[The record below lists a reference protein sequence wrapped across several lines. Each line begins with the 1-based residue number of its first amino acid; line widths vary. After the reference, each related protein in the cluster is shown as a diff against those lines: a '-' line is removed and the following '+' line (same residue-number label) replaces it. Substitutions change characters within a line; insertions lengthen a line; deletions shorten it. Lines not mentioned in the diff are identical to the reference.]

1 MDSSAQWQ
9 TFRDQY
15 LRYLTQVR
23 RYSPRTIEAYGADL
37 DKFIAFCT
45 QRSLTPQSLQQADV
59 RAFSAHLH
67 RSKTA
72 PRSKK
77 TSAQRQKT
85 SDSGVISGRTIAR
98 ALSAVRQ
105 LLHFMQREGAIT
117 SNAGVGVR
125 APKSP
130 RKLPKALDADAA
142 SVFVEIAGDDFLS
155 VRDRAIVELFYSSGL
170 RLSELL
176 SLDMH
181 SIDTRQALV
190 RVTGKG
196 SKTREVPV
204 GSHAL
209 AALARYLPLRASI
222 VAADES
228 ALFVSQRGTRLAKR
242 SVQSRIAQLGI
253 TQGMSQHVHP
263 HMLRHSFA
271 SHLLESSGDLRA
283 VQELLGHANL
293 ATTQIYT
300 HLDFQHL
307 AKVYDQAHPRA
318 KKKSRDEE

>member
-1 MDSSAQWQ
+1 MTDLDTRAYWLGY
-9 TFRDQY
+9 RDQY
-15 LRYLTQVR
+15 LRYITQVR
-23 RYSPRTIEAYGADL
+23 RYSPRTVESYGADL
-37 DKFIAFCT
+37 VKFIDFCE
-45 QRSLTPQSLQQADV
+45 QRALTPDALQQADV
-59 RAFSAHLH
+59 RSFSANLH
-67 RSKTA
+67 R
-72 PRSKK
+72 
-77 TSAQRQKT
+77 
-85 SDSGVISGRTIAR
+85 GGLSGRSIAR
-98 ALSAVRQ
+98 NLSAVRR
-105 LLHFMQREGAIT
+105 LLNFMQREGKLKNNVAI
-117 SNAGVGVR
+117 GVR

-142 SVFVEIAGDDFLS
+142 QAFVEIKGDDFLS

-176 SLDMH
+176 SLNTD
-181 SIDTRQALV
+181 SIDFSQALV

-204 GSHAL
+204 GRFAVEAIKNYLAQRAL
-209 AALARYLPLRASI
+209 TVR
-222 VAADES
+222 DNET
-228 ALFVSQRGTRLAKR
+228 ALFVSQRGTRLAAR
-242 SVQSRIAQLGI
+242 AVQTRIARLGI
-253 TQGMSQHVHP
+253 SQGMSQHVHP

-318 KKKSRDEE
+318 RKKTSSDNPVVDNSNSDEI

>member
-1 MDSSAQWQ
+1 MNTHAPWLEY
-9 TFRDQY
+9 RDQY
-15 LRYLTQVR
+15 LRYIAQVR
-23 RYSPRTIEAYGADL
+23 RYSARTVDAYGADL
-37 DKFIAFCT
+37 DKFIAFCE
-45 QRSLTPQSLQQADV
+45 QRSLMPATLQQADV
-59 RAFSAHLH
+59 RGFSANLH
-67 RSKTA
+67 R
-72 PRSKK
+72 
-77 TSAQRQKT
+77 
-85 SDSGVISGRTIAR
+85 GGLSGRSIAR
-98 ALSAVRQ
+98 NLSAVRR
-105 LLHFMQREGAIT
+105 LLNFLQRESKLKNNVAL
-117 SNAGVGVR
+117 GVR

-130 RKLPKALDADAA
+130 RKLPKALDVDAA
-142 SVFVEIAGDDFLS
+142 RAFVEIKGDDFLS

-176 SLDMH
+176 SLNID
-181 SIDTRQALV
+181 SIDFTQALV

-204 GSHAL
+204 GSHAIT
-209 AALARYLPLRASI
+209 AIKAYLQQRPL
-222 VAADES
+222 VANENDHTM
-228 ALFVSQRGTRLAKR
+228 FVSQRGTRLAAR
-242 SVQSRIAQLGI
+242 SVQARIARLGI

-318 KKKSRDEE
+318 RKKTTDET

>member
-1 MDSSAQWQ
+1 
-9 TFRDQY
+9 
-15 LRYLTQVR
+15 
-23 RYSPRTIEAYGADL
+23 
-37 DKFIAFCT
+37 
-45 QRSLTPQSLQQADV
+45 
-59 RAFSAHLH
+59 
-67 RSKTA
+67 
-72 PRSKK
+72 
-77 TSAQRQKT
+77 
-85 SDSGVISGRTIAR
+85 
-98 ALSAVRQ
+98 
-105 LLHFMQREGAIT
+105 MQRESVLKNNVAI
-117 SNAGVGVR
+117 GVR

-130 RKLPKALDADAA
+130 RKLPKALDADTAR
-142 SVFVEIAGDDFLS
+142 VFVEIAGDDFLS

-176 SLDMH
+176 SLNRD
-181 SIDTRQALV
+181 SIDFSEALV

-204 GSHAL
+204 GRHAVD
-209 AALARYLPLRASI
+209 AIKRYLQQRGN
-222 VAADES
+222 VAHEAETS
-228 ALFVSQRGTRLAKR
+228 LFVSQRGTRLTAR
-242 SVQSRIAQLGI
+242 GIQARIARLGI
-253 TQGMSQHVHP
+253 TQGMDQRVHP

-318 KKKSRDEE
+318 RKKTIDSKTTDEA

>member
-1 MDSSAQWQ
+1 MNIRAHWLDY
-9 TFRDQY
+9 RDQY
-15 LRYLTQVR
+15 LRYIAQVR
-23 RYSPRTIEAYGADL
+23 RYSPRTVESYGADL
-37 DKFIAFCT
+37 DKFIAFCE
-45 QRSLTPQSLQQADV
+45 QRALMPAALLQADV
-59 RAFSAHLH
+59 RGFSAQLH
-67 RSKTA
+67 R
-72 PRSKK
+72 
-77 TSAQRQKT
+77 
-85 SDSGVISGRTIAR
+85 GGLSGRSIAR
-98 ALSAVRQ
+98 NLSAIRR
-105 LLHFMQREGAIT
+105 LLNFMQRESVLKNNVAI
-117 SNAGVGVR
+117 GVR

-130 RKLPKALDADAA
+130 RKLPKALDADTAR
-142 SVFVEIAGDDFLS
+142 VFVEIAGDDFLS

-176 SLDMH
+176 SLNRD
-181 SIDTRQALV
+181 SIDFSEALV

-204 GSHAL
+204 GRHAVD
-209 AALARYLPLRASI
+209 AIKRYLQQRGN
-222 VAADES
+222 VAHEAETS
-228 ALFVSQRGTRLAKR
+228 LFVSQRGTRLTAR
-242 SVQSRIAQLGI
+242 GIQARIARLGI
-253 TQGMSQHVHP
+253 TQGMDQRVHP

-318 KKKSRDEE
+318 RKKTIDSKTTDEA

>member
-1 MDSSAQWQ
+1 MNTSAPWLDY
-9 TFRDQY
+9 RDRY
-15 LRYLTQVR
+15 LRYIAQVR
-23 RYSPRTIEAYGADL
+23 RYSPRTVESYGADI
-37 DKFIAFCT
+37 DKFIAFCE
-45 QRSLTPQSLQQADV
+45 QRALQPDSLQQADV
-59 RAFSAHLH
+59 RGFSAQLH
-67 RSKTA
+67 R
-72 PRSKK
+72 
-77 TSAQRQKT
+77 
-85 SDSGVISGRTIAR
+85 GGLSGRSIAR
-98 ALSAVRQ
+98 NLSAVRR
-105 LLHFMQREGAIT
+105 LLNFLQRESILKNNVAI
-117 SNAGVGVR
+117 GVR

-142 SVFVEIAGDDFLS
+142 KVFVEISGDDFLS
-155 VRDRAIVELFYSSGL
+155 LRDRAIVELFYSSGL

-176 SLDMH
+176 SLNTD
-181 SIDTRQALV
+181 SIDFTQALV

-204 GSHAL
+204 GRFATD
-209 AALARYLPLRASI
+209 AIKKYLRLRSSI
-222 VAADES
+222 AHEGDP
-228 ALFVSQRGTRLAKR
+228 ALFVSQRGTRLAAR
-242 SVQSRIAQLGI
+242 AVQARIARHGI

-307 AKVYDQAHPRA
+307 AKIYDQTHPRA
-318 KKKSRDEE
+318 RKKAVTGPPIVGGGITDETATDEA